1 MLSIIR
7 GSLFFLILLF
17 LLNLEAFAHKINLFI
32 TQVEDR
38 IEGEGFFADGSP
50 CKNCEITVFDP
61 SEKEILKTKT
71 DEKGRFSFS
80 LPQKL
85 EKVKVILS
93 AGEGHIIEQTVTFK
107 TASKEKKVMPKIE
120 VDKKRERENNSLH
133 DEKLKESS
141 TGFDERI
148 IKLEVEV
155 KALREEIL
163 SLRKDLHKIAYR
175 DILGALGY
183 LLGIFAIIYFFKNRN
198 SKK

>member
-7 GSLFFLILLF
+7 CSLLF
-17 LLNLEAFAHKINLFI
+17 LIFLFSLNWEASAHKIHLFI

-61 SEKEILKTKT
+61 SEKEILKIKT
-71 DEKGRFSFS
+71 DEKGKFSFS
-80 LPQKL
+80 LPQKV

-93 AGEGHIIEQTVTFK
+93 AGEGHIVEQTVTLK
-107 TASKEKKVMPKIE
+107 TVGKEKKVMPKIE
-120 VDKKRERENNSLH
+120 ADKKRERENNSLH
-133 DEKLKESS
+133 DEKLKETS
-141 TGFDERI
+141 TGFDERF
-148 IKLEVEV
+148 IKLEAEV

-163 SLRKDLHKIAYR
+163 SLRKDLQKIAYR

-183 LLGIFAIIYFFKNRN
+183 LLGIFAIIYFIKNRN